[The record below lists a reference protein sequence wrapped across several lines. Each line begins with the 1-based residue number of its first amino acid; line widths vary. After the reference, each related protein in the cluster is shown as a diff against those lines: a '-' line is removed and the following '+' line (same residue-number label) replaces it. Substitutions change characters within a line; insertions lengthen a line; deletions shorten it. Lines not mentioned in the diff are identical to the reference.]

1 MRNVFRITPGIEVL
15 CGALF
20 RIILLYAEVPQ
31 PLLAG
36 RSRESR
42 SRSTYSTHCACATLQ
57 TQGGRQLR
65 PRRALHLVL
74 RFLNAQAALAG
85 GGETAWRTVFLPG
98 RLAVYISWSAERSI
112 SSTESGGVSHAT
124 TPTLKATR
132 QPRRR

>member
-1 MRNVFRITPGIEVL
+1 MRKYPNHYSE
-15 CGALF
+15 GAHA
-20 RIILLYAEVPQ
+20 RAEAARPCSTRR
-31 PLLAG
+31 AG
-36 RSRESR
+36 
-42 SRSTYSTHCACATLQ
+42 ATLQ

-132 QPRRR
+132 QPRRRTTVRSSRRT